1 MNARRVIMRDSF
13 GASSRHEMTSVRAA
27 GTVQPLRWS
36 TTPSASVANP
46 TFDAPTVS
54 ANNTFLFTLN
64 VTGCNGQKAAA
75 SWR

>member
-1 MNARRVIMRDSF
+1 MNKTALAEGGRLSLEDPQVADDGQAHARFDGVVLS
-13 GASSRHEMTSVRAA
+13 
-27 GTVQPLRWS
+27 
-36 TTPSASVANP
+36 PSASVANP